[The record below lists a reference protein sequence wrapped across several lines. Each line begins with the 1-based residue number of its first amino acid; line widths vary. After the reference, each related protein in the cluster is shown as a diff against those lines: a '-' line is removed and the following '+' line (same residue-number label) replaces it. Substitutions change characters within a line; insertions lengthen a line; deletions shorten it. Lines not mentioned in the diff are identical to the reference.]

1 MNLSGIIDTATRLA
15 VMEAEAEALRDTV
28 AADTPTLDA
37 LIQRVEGWGVLRN
50 RDGLTVTPTR
60 FAQWDLIPHSSGAY
74 LDALVHVVANRDGE
88 STRGEL
94 RIRTNANRQGDY
106 VTAVTHDNSRGECLR
121 FSAFFTYGALPDGAR
136 RIINAKLNE
145 SWAEVTPNDTAV
157 LWDEAATYEA
167 ARAVR
172 QKQYDT
178 ARRFVNLIVRVE
190 S

>member
-1 MNLSGIIDTATRLA
+1 MKLPDIIDTATRLA

-37 LIQRVEGWGVLRN
+37 LIRRVEGWGVLRN

-94 RIRTNANRQGDY
+94 RIRTN

-136 RIINAKLNE
+136 RIIDEKLNE

-157 LWDEAATYEA
+157 LWNEAVTYEA